1 MERPNMERALM
12 YNDRQ
17 TRRKKSIEREEVKL
31 KNKELPAEKTGTKVP
46 RHEV

>member
-17 TRRKKSIEREEVKL
+17 TKRKKSIEREEVKL
-31 KNKELPAEKTGTKVP
+31 KNKELPEKTGTKVP

>member
-12 YNDRQ
+12 YIDRQ
-17 TRRKKSIEREEVKL
+17 TKRKKSIEREVKL
-31 KNKELPAEKTGTKVP
+31 KNKELPEKTGTEVP

>member
-17 TRRKKSIEREEVKL
+17 TKRKKSIEREEVKL
-31 KNKELPAEKTGTKVP
+31 KNKELPEMTGTKVP